1 MKRTIKLTM
10 KPEWNE
16 IENVRIKSHDFLIS
30 QGIDNDSVHAFTMV
44 IRELVENSV
53 KYGRFGSTNNKV
65 TLRIN
70 IAENMIIAE
79 VINPVDESVLQ
90 HLRNLDKTLQ
100 WIRGFQDP
108 FQAYVER
115 IKQISRRPFDDEISG
130 LGLVRIAYEG
140 NAILD
145 FFLSEGNQLN
155 VSAVSNS

>member
-1 MKRTIKLTM
+1 MKRTIKLSM

-16 IENVRIKSHDFLIS
+16 IEKIREKSHDFLVS
-30 QGIDNDSVHAFTMV
+30 QGIKNDSVHAFTMV
-44 IRELVENSV
+44 IRELIENSV
-53 KYGRFGSTNNKV
+53 KYGKFGSTQNKV
-65 TLRIN
+65 TLCIN
-70 IAENMIIAE
+70 ISNNVIIAE
-79 VINPVDESVLQ
+79 VINPVDETVLK

-115 IKQISRRPFDDEISG
+115 IKQISRKPFDDQISG

>member
-1 MKRTIKLTM
+1 MKRTLKLTM
-10 KPEWNE
+10 KPKWDE
-16 IENVRIKSHDFLIS
+16 IEKVRKKGRDFLAS
-30 QGIDNDSVHAFTMV
+30 QGLDSDSVHAFTMV

-53 KYGRFGSTNNKV
+53 KYGKFGSTQNKV
-65 TLRIN
+65 ILSIN
-70 IAENMIIAE
+70 ISENLIIAE
-79 VINPVDESVLQ
+79 VINPVDETVLQ
-90 HLRNLDKTLQ
+90 YLRKLDKTLQ

-115 IKQISRRPFDDEISG
+115 IKQISRKPFDDEISG

-155 VSAVSNS
+155 VSAVLST